1 VTSNI
6 CNARKRTVL
15 GTYIC
20 DLAPG
25 HKAAHE
31 DIWQHHSWPE
41 PKPFWTRKKIINVG
55 CLVAAYAIA
64 EIAYRFGGAR

>member
-1 VTSNI
+1 MNSNI

-31 DIWQHHSWPE
+31 DIWQHHSWP
-41 PKPFWTRKKIINVG
+41 KPFWTNAKINAA